1 MKWTYS
7 FQQKTTAAIL
17 LAVVVAVVF
26 VINRIE
32 SNKINELG
40 TSMNSVYEDRLLVE
54 NYIFR
59 LSGLLYEKKILL
71 DQCASEKPTA
81 ELTRILNKQNTEIE
95 ELVDHYSLT
104 YLTEQEEVLFNLF
117 QKEVATIELEE
128 CQFLNSSA
136 ENENE
141 NQVALANN
149 FYSATSLLRELS
161 NLQVNVGRS
170 ANERSKQLV
179 AGTNLLTH
187 FELAMLIVIGLLIQA
202 LLFSSKSASRQAGSN
217 PMLN

>member
-1 MKWTYS
+1 MNWTYS
-7 FQQKTTAAIL
+7 IQQKTTAAIL
-17 LAVVVAVVF
+17 LTVVVAVVF
-26 VINRIE
+26 VINRLE

-71 DQCASEKPTA
+71 DQCTSAKPTA
-81 ELTRILNKQNTEIE
+81 ELTRILSNQNTDIE

-104 YLTEQEEVLFNLF
+104 YLTKQEAMLFNMF
-117 QKEVATIELEE
+117 KKEIAKIEREE
-128 CQFLNSSA
+128 CQFLKSTA
-136 ENENE
+136 EGHNG
-141 NQVALANN
+141 NQVALTNN

-187 FELAMLIVIGLLIQA
+187 FELAMLVVIGLLVQA